1 MKKICKIIT
10 IVSVVFAVLSI
21 LSISSMAAQ
30 TPGII
35 NGEVYKI
42 KNVSS
47 GKYVNVD
54 YGIDKNNI
62 NVYQCTADGSVEQT
76 FRVVYDSTNDAYRLY
91 AMSSVNGTY
100 RVLDIV
106 KSGGSVVSG
115 CNIQIYAH
123 TDNTAQLFNI
133 TSTGN
138 GYKITPKSNSAVAI
152 TANTGNGT
160 AGGTASSATG
170 NIYVSTYT
178 GATSQQWVFELAS
191 DNHED
196 FYASSN
202 WAYPI
207 ESSSCYISSGYGY
220 RYLNGVLDYHSGID
234 FAASAGTDIYSVCN
248 GIVEDA
254 GFEGDADNGRG
265 QFVVVVSSRDKLYGT
280 NTYLRIS
287 YMHMIKD
294 SSPLSFTDMVSKGTT
309 FIGDVGNTGASQG
322 SHLHIGVISNG
333 KTSGTRDATLNPFL
347 FYPDIASDFTIY

>member
-10 IVSVVFAVLSI
+10 IVSVVIAVLSI
-21 LSISSMAAQ
+21 LSVSSMAAQ
-30 TPGII
+30 TPGIT

-42 KNVSS
+42 KNASS
-47 GKYVNVD
+47 GKYVNVH
-54 YGIDKNNI
+54 YGIDKNNT

-106 KSGGSVVSG
+106 KSNGSVVSG

-133 TSTGN
+133 ISTGN
-138 GYKITPKSNSAVAI
+138 GYKITPKSNSGVAI
-152 TANTGNGT
+152 TANSGNGT
-160 AGGTASSATG
+160 SEGIASSATG

-178 GATSQQWVFELAS
+178 GATNQQWAFELAS

-196 FYASSN
+196 YYASSN
-202 WAYPI
+202 WAYPV
-207 ESSSCYISSGYGY
+207 SNNWPVSSGYGY
-220 RYLNGVLDYHSGID
+220 RYLDGDLNYHSGID
-234 FAASAGTDIYSVCN
+234 FAANAGTDIYSVCT

-254 GFEGDADNGRG
+254 GYEPDSNSGRG
-265 QFVVVVSSRDKLYGT
+265 QFVAVVSSHDKLYGT
-280 NTYLRIS
+280 NIYLRIS

-294 SSPLSFTDMVSKGTT
+294 SSPLTVTDIVSKGTT
-309 FIGDVGNTGASQG
+309 FIGEVGETGFARG
-322 SHLHIGVISNG
+322 VHLHLGVISNG
-333 KTSGTRDATLNPFL
+333 STSGSRDATLNPFF
-347 FYPDIASDFTIY
+347 FYPDIASDFTIN